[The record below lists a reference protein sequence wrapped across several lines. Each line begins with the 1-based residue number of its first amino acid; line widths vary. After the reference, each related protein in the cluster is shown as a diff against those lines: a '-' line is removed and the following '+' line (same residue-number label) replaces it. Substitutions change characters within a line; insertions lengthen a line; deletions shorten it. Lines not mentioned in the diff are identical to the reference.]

1 MIRSGGI
8 ITGNSENRRS
18 IRTRR
23 TFILQSHAYC
33 DYHWK
38 FCLAN
43 PANVLTLVS
52 GFLSLRLETDA
63 SDEGRSCHSSGSA
76 VNGLVCDIT
85 RRTANVI
92 YESFASAFKF
102 WPHKERVADCRDSY
116 DGKSTGRRSSANAKE
131 DVQGG
136 TVHFVF
142 QCSVR
147 KLE

>member
-63 SDEGRSCHSSGSA
+63 SDEGR
-76 VNGLVCDIT
+76 
-85 RRTANVI
+85 RANVI

-116 DGKSTGRRSSANAKE
+116 DGKSICLPMLSEKIGMNIKAKN
-131 DVQGG
+131 D
-136 TVHFVF
+136 TPPF
-142 QCSVR
+142 
-147 KLE
+147 